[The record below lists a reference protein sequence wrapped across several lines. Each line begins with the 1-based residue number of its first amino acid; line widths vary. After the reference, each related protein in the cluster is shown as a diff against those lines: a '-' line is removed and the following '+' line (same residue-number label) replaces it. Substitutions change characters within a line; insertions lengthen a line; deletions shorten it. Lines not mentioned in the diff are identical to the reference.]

1 MQLSSNVFNFYKDG
15 MKYILKILV
24 SLFVVIQSVAAQD
37 STKFF
42 ILDFGMHFSSP
53 VGQFSKLT
61 SRMPI
66 GLHLGMIRP
75 TSNPDLY
82 IGGRFNYAY
91 HDGFNSD
98 YEDFD
103 QFGFPR
109 RVFERANNHHLS
121 LDAVGYY
128 MPDWF
133 VRFQP
138 YAIVLAGIRT
148 VHTRII
154 IRDAPDG
161 NQINSFTYLGTV
173 MAEVGAGVGFKWRI
187 KSIIIDVG
195 AHYLETTPGSH
206 LLRKKDW
213 RDVNAIYST
222 DIFKT
227 WRIPQQFIQYN
238 IGVNWVF

>member
-1 MQLSSNVFNFYKDG
+1 
-15 MKYILKILV
+15 MKYILNCVV
-24 SLFVVIQSVAAQD
+24 SLFIVQTIAAQD
-37 STKFF
+37 NKSFF
-42 ILDFGMHFSSP
+42 IVDLGMHFSCP
-53 VGQFSKLT
+53 TAQYSKLT
-61 SRMPI
+61 SRMPV
-66 GLHLGMIRP
+66 GLHLGIIKP
-75 TSNPDLY
+75 TKNPNLY
-82 IGGRFNYAY
+82 IGGRFNYTY

-109 RVFERANNHHLS
+109 RVFERANNHHMS
-121 LDAVGYY
+121 LDAMGYY

-138 YAIVLAGIRT
+138 YAMALVGLRR

-161 NQINSFTYLGTV
+161 NQINSFTYLGT
-173 MAEVGAGVGFKWRI
+173 MMFEVGTGIGLKWRI

-195 AHYLETTPGSH
+195 VHYLETTAGSH

-213 RDVNAIYST
+213 RGVNAVYST
-222 DIFKT
+222 DIFET
-227 WRIPQQFIQYN
+227 WRVPQQFIQYN
-238 IGVNWVF
+238 IGVSWVF